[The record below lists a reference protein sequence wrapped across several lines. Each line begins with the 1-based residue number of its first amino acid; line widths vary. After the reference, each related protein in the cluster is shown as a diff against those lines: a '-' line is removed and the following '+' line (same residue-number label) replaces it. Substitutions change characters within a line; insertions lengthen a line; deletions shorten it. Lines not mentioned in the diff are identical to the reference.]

1 MPPSQQAMH
10 LPKFRIII
18 QPKIAQQMFIHPTT
32 EVIRNYAH
40 LQQLQLIFMIRT
52 SNLLLLIPPC
62 QEIRQQ
68 GVIQLHQCDYQLHY
82 LTTQQLDYNHLG
94 ENGQA
99 TVLP

>member
-1 MPPSQQAMH
+1 MYWYYYSNKGLGLAQFYSLPLISVPPSQQAMH

-68 GVIQLHQCDYQLHY
+68 GG
-82 LTTQQLDYNHLG
+82 N
-94 ENGQA
+94 
-99 TVLP
+99 